1 MWRRLDRMRD
11 SRFLAACNHN
21 AEVKIN
27 SALSHS
33 DNWLNIIYINQIS
46 LVCFHIS
53 VSKEGKYTTCP
64 FAYHMGLGWRNTV
77 SLGRLCITSQMIII
91 YYVCCPLAKLP
102 SDLCDWELGDAV
114 VVTWTWNP
122 CPVWLLGAGMGS
134 TCLSV
139 LAYLGTSLSRCYVGT
154 RPWWLTLMP
163 LRVEKNKMNM
173 EMQ

>member
-1 MWRRLDRMRD
+1 MWRRLDRMRG

-64 FAYHMGLGWRNTV
+64 FAYYMGLGWRNTV
-77 SLGRLCITSQMIII
+77 SLGRLCITSQMII
-91 YYVCCPLAKLP
+91 YLLRLFSPGKATLRSLWLGGGGCCCRPMNLKSKPCLATRCRNGFDLP
-102 SDLCDWELGDAV
+102 RCS
-114 VVTWTWNP
+114 
-122 CPVWLLGAGMGS
+122 
-134 TCLSV
+134 
-139 LAYLGTSLSRCYVGT
+139 SLSWHQFVLLLC
-154 RPWWLTLMP
+154 WH
-163 LRVEKNKMNM
+163 
-173 EMQ
+173 